1 MADLPAMSPRRRA
14 LIAEFRYVTANN
26 QQRLAADAARAAA
39 NAARSD
45 RADRRRATRDAAE
58 AGADETPRPQ
68 SEELRMAILRAE
80 QDNARREETLA
91 FNRAQELQENN
102 RLRDQAAAT
111 RIADEEAAAEAL
123 AQVREEQHNVWR
135 DRERTNVEEHMFAE
149 RVQQG
154 LAHTLAPWARQQL
167 ALDQQ
172 SDDAWDRMVAIRAA
186 DRLAATQERS
196 RRIAEDLRERQQIY
210 ENTDRYDYEQA
221 IEQQAQLRRR
231 QNYERD
237 VRALQRDARRES
249 DVLAP
254 PPIPVTSRVADRF
267 ATAFAWLR
275 SWAAVPRED
284 QPIRDRDDV
293 LDDRDE
299 DSQTC
304 TTCLVNKRA
313 VICLPCGHCTQCN
326 ACWQQWKSAPDI
338 EGHFHGPTCPV
349 CRKMA
354 VHTLKITQQERDAL
368 SANADPVP
376 RHAGSWAHRVPA
388 GPIYMN
394 AQMPGAPLQCM
405 HSLLDGLSA

>member
-1 MADLPAMSPRRRA
+1 MAEIRA
-14 LIAEFRYVTANN
+14 RDAAEFF
-26 QQRLAADAARAAA
+26 ARTE
-39 NAARSD
+39 
-45 RADRRRATRDAAE
+45 RADRRQATRDAAE
-58 AGADETPRPQ
+58 AGAVRPHP
-68 SEELRMAILRAE
+68 
-80 QDNARREETLA
+80 
-91 FNRAQELQENN
+91 
-102 RLRDQAAAT
+102 T

-135 DRERTNVEEHMFAE
+135 DRERTRLEE
-149 RVQQG
+149 
-154 LAHTLAPWARQQL
+154 LTLARERAE
-167 ALDQQ
+167 AADHEANA
-172 SDDAWDRMVAIRAA
+172 AWESMVAIRAA
-186 DRLAATQERS
+186 GRLAATQERS

-210 ENTDRYDYEQA
+210 ENTYRYDYEQA
-221 IEQQAQLRRR
+221 MLADTEQQAQLRRR

-249 DVLAP
+249 DVLEP
-254 PPIPVTSRVADRF
+254 PPIPVTSRVAERF

-293 LDDRDE
+293 LDKRDE

-326 ACWQQWKSAPDI
+326 ACWQQWKSAADI

-349 CRKMA
+349 CRQMA

-376 RHAGSWAHRVPA
+376 RHAGSWAHRVSA

-394 AQMPGAPLQCM
+394 AQMPGAPL
-405 HSLLDGLSA
+405 LSVHAVT